1 MSDAYLKV
9 IRSKV
14 DAFPAM
20 PGHSLR
26 VLKVLRSVDAGAD
39 AIEQVVGLD
48 PGLTANILRFANS
61 AFVGLRGKVGSLRE
75 VVAQLGID
83 RLAEMTMA
91 ASVNSMMGKRLKGYD
106 IEPGEMWRH
115 SIGVAVGAE
124 ILAKD
129 YGLGVNGDAF
139 TAGLLHDVGKLVCDS
154 FVGNQW
160 SEFVRVMPRC
170 DSFDAAERQILSVDH
185 AAVGAEI
192 LSHWGLPD
200 VLVDAVRW
208 HHRPDQVTDLTSR
221 PLVDS
226 VHMAD
231 AVAQMIGWSDG
242 REGLDC
248 EYSSEVA
255 ARLKLDQ
262 RSVEVLIS
270 KVIRGAEEMLE
281 VIGTI

>member
-1 MSDAYLKV
+1 MSNAYLKV

-26 VLKVLRSVDAGAD
+26 VLKVLRSADAGAD
-39 AIEQVVGLD
+39 SIEQVVGLD

-61 AFVGLRGKVGSLRE
+61 AYVGLRGQVGSLRDA
-75 VVAQLGID
+75 VVQLGID

-129 YGLGVNGDAF
+129 RGLGVQGDAF
-139 TAGLLHDVGKLVCDS
+139 TAGLLHDVGKLICDG
-154 FVGNQW
+154 FVGAQW
-160 SEFVRVMPRC
+160 SEFVRVVPRC
-170 DSFDAAERQILSVDH
+170 DSFDAAERMVLSVDH
-185 AAVGAEI
+185 AEVGAEI

-208 HHRPDQVTDLTSR
+208 HHRPDQVTDPASQ
-221 PLVDS
+221 PLVDF
-226 VHMAD
+226 VHIAD
-231 AVAQMIGWSDG
+231 AIAQMIGWSDG
-242 REGLDC
+242 REGLDY

-255 ARLKLDQ
+255 ARLKLDS
-262 RSVEVLIS
+262 RGVEALVS
-270 KVIRGAEEMLE
+270 QVIRGAEEMLE
-281 VIGTI
+281 VIGAF